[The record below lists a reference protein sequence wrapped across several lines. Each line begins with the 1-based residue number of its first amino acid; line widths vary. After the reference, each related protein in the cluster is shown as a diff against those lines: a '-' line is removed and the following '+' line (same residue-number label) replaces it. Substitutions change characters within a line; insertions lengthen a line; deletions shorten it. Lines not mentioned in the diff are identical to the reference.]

1 MKNKKGFTLIEL
13 LIVIAVIAIL
23 VAIVIPNFRGIR
35 IQAKQ
40 AAAMADLR
48 NLQTACMVYMKFHNV
63 YPTAAAENQ
72 KYGLDKLTEESIDKR
87 IVNKIPDDPFREG
100 KSYLYTTNGDGE
112 NTTFAIWSVGPD
124 GQTSL
129 TVGVDTVN
137 TNGGDD
143 IYVTDAGT
151 IQ

>member
-63 YPTAAAENQ
+63 YPAT
-72 KYGLDKLTEESIDKR
+72 LSILPNEDMDRR
-87 IVNKIPDDPFREG
+87 IVNKIPDDPFKEG
-100 KSYLYTTNGDGE
+100 HAYRYDFAGTGE
-112 NTTFAIWSVGPD
+112 NTTYVIWSVGPD
-124 GQTSL
+124 GIDDIL
-129 TVGVDTVN
+129 TCGDDELPN
-137 TNGGDD
+137 FPNDD
-143 IYVTDAGT
+143 IYVTDAKT
-151 IQ
+151 IPTS

>member
-48 NLQTACMVYMKFHNV
+48 NLQTACLVYMKFHNV
-63 YPTAAAENQ
+63 YPTN
-72 KYGLDKLTEESIDKR
+72 LDVLPNEDMSRR
-87 IVNKIPDDPFREG
+87 IVNKIPDDPFKEG
-100 KSYLYTTNGDGE
+100 YEYGYDETGTGE
-112 NTTFAIWSVGPD
+112 NSTYVIWSVGP
-124 GQTSL
+124 
-129 TVGVDTVN
+129 
-137 TNGGDD
+137 NGISDITGCGDD
-143 IYVTDAGT
+143 ILVGPAGVKDDIFVTDAKGYAY
-151 IQ
+151 

>member
-40 AAAMADLR
+40 SAAMADLR

-63 YPTAAAENQ
+63 YPTTLSVLPNE
-72 KYGLDKLTEESIDKR
+72 GIDKR
-87 IVNKIPDDPFREG
+87 IVNKIPDDPFSEG
-100 KSYLYTTNGDGE
+100 NEYLYDYFGTGE
-112 NTTFAIWSVGPD
+112 NTTFVIWSVGPD
-124 GQTSL
+124 GTDNIVSCGDDAIGP
-129 TVGVDTVN
+129 V
-137 TNGGDD
+137 GDD
-143 IYVTDAGT
+143 IYVTDAKT
-151 IQ
+151 VTP